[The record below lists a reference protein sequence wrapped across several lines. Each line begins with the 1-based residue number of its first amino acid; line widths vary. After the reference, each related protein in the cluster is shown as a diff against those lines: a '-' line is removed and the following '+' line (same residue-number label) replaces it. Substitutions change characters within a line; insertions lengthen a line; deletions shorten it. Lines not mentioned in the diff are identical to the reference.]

1 MCKENDPCYGCEKRR
16 VISGYNCH
24 SDCPEYKAYHERNAE
39 RSEMIRKKKAEEH
52 DYVDM
57 KLRAVNKTLGKKH
70 MPGYWKG

>member
-1 MCKENDPCYGCEKRR
+1 MCKESDPCYGCEKRR
-16 VISGYNCH
+16 VVSGYNCH